1 MKRRIKRKMD
11 KMKRREIL
19 ELLDLA
25 MRKNEGKASVF
36 FDFSGHV
43 NLVNIRI
50 HRDGYPNPVTRDMN
64 CYTDMVSYNNTP
76 FSEMKKELEAL

>member
-1 MKRRIKRKMD
+1 MKNRIKKKMD

-19 ELLDLA
+19 DLLDLA

-50 HRDGYPNPVTRDMN
+50 YRDGYPNPLTRDMS
-64 CYTDMVSYNNTP
+64 CYTDMFSYRNIH